1 MANPGQNPRQN
12 PKKNEEP
19 LFEEPKFD
27 KRQYLSYERERA
39 KAIISVFITGALIGL
54 LSGELEIY
62 GYWYISIILIIVVI
76 YFLRSIITLFK
87 IAIPKQTTHK
97 LLMYL
102 ELIITW
108 LVFWIIAL
116 NPPLHVVSGP
126 EVIDLEYMHNGN
138 WTKLTENDKKQYE
151 LATDASYHLRYYT
164 EYKYNITNITIQE
177 NGVLLNHT
185 YDRST
190 GYVYFNL
197 TAPHPVSATSNIYI
211 NETSRVTTHETIQFV
226 AEVSI

>member
-27 KRQYLSYERERA
+27 KRQYLTYERERA

-87 IAIPKQTTHK
+87 IAIPKQTSHK

-138 WTKLTENDKKQYE
+138 WTKLNETNKQYD
-151 LATDASYHLRYYT
+151 LLGGHSFQLRYYT

-177 NGVLLNHT
+177 NGKAISNT

-197 TAPHPVSATSNIYI
+197 TMPTAGSTESINI
-211 NETSRVTTHETIQFV
+211 NETSTVTTHETIQFFGI
-226 AEVSI
+226 S

>member
-138 WTKLTENDKKQYE
+138 WTKLSETDKQYE
-151 LATDASYHLRYYT
+151 LVTGQSYHLRYFT
-164 EYKYNITNITIQE
+164 NYKYPITNITIQE
-177 NGVLLNHT
+177 NGKTINST
-185 YDRST
+185 YDRNT

-197 TAPHPVSATSNIYI
+197 TAPSAKSIESINITEI
-211 NETSRVTTHETIQFV
+211 SRVTTHENIPFIGV
-226 AEVSI
+226 YSLS

>member
-1 MANPGQNPRQN
+1 MAN

-39 KAIISVFITGALIGL
+39 KAIILVFITGALVGL

-62 GYWYISIILIIVVI
+62 GFWYLAIILIIVVI
-76 YFLRSIITLFK
+76 YFLRNLIKLFK
-87 IAIPKQTTHK
+87 IAIPKQTSHK
-97 LLMYL
+97 MLVYL

-108 LVFWIIAL
+108 FVFWIIAL

-126 EVIDLEYMHNGN
+126 EVIDLEYQVSHGN
-138 WTKLTENDKKQYE
+138 WTAMKETNKEYE
-151 LATDASYHLRYYT
+151 LVTGDNYTLRYFT
-164 EYKYNITNITIQE
+164 EYKYPITGISIE
-177 NGVLLNHT
+177 VHGSHLNYT

-190 GYVYFNL
+190 GYVMFNI
-197 TAPHPVSATSNIYI
+197 TAPSPVNSVEDIYI
-211 NETSRVTTHETIQFV
+211 NETSTHITTHKVIPII
-226 AEVSI
+226 AEYSI

>member
-39 KAIISVFITGALIGL
+39 KAIIAVFITGALIGL

-62 GYWYISIILIIVVI
+62 GYWYIAIILIIVVI
-76 YFLRSIITLFK
+76 YFLKTIITLFK
-87 IAIPKQTTHK
+87 IAVPKQTSHK

-116 NPPLHVVSGP
+116 NPPLHVASGP
-126 EVIDLEYMHNGN
+126 EVINLEYLHDGN
-138 WTKLTENDKKQYE
+138 WNKLNETNKEYE
-151 LATDASYHLRYYT
+151 LVTGVSYHLRYFT
-164 EYKYNITNITIQE
+164 NYKYNITNITIQE
-177 NGVLLNHT
+177 NGKTINNT

-190 GYVYFNL
+190 NYVYFNL
-197 TAPHPVSATSNIYI
+197 TAPRVTVVQNIYI
-211 NETSRVTTHETIQFV
+211 NETSRVTTHEVIPFV
-226 AEVSI
+226 GVYS